1 MQRIS
6 AYAALV
12 MAAGLLGLQVVAA
25 VEYTQGGTLYA
36 QASMIAALV
45 TVAALPVFIE
55 AARRVSLAIAG
66 ALLVAFVALLAY
78 SLPAQIGRAGEVKE
92 SKARGS
98 EAVAM
103 AKTDLVATSKRLEW
117 ARGDWIEECR
127 SGVGKQCNA
136 KRQTVEALEARVT
149 KLKGEVSTAPVGD
162 VASETLAWASAGMVS
177 AETIRRGSVLAF
189 VLGLDVSIW
198 ALIWFATKV
207 FGAATVSETVPAK
220 KTLDWTGVDDLTDD
234 QLEQLR
240 RLILSAGRPL
250 NNNEVAALAGVRK
263 GTASKWVS
271 SAVDRGL
278 LSRRR
283 VGREVAITVH

>member
-1 MQRIS
+1 MQRLA

-25 VEYTQGGTLYA
+25 VEYTEGGTLYTR
-36 QASMIAALV
+36 ASVIAALV

-55 AARRVSLAIAG
+55 AARHVSKLIA
-66 ALLVAFVALLAY
+66 ACLFVAFVAMLAY
-78 SLPAQIGRAGEVKE
+78 SLPAQVGRAGEVKE

-103 AKTDLVATSKRLEW
+103 AKADLIATSKRLEW

-127 SGVGKQCNA
+127 SGAGKQCNA

-149 KLKGEVSTAPVGD
+149 KLKGEVSTAPAGD
-162 VASETLAWASAGMVS
+162 VASDTLAWASAGTVS

-207 FGAATVSETVPAK
+207 FARLPTVSDRPAMASNM
-220 KTLDWTGVDDLTDD
+220 TGTDEYTDAELD
-234 QLEQLR
+234 ELR
-240 RLILSAGRPL
+240 KLLRSLGRPVS
-250 NNNEVAALAGVRK
+250 NNELAGLMGVTK
-263 GTASKWVS
+263 GECSKRVTD
-271 SAVDRGL
+271 ALRAGL
-278 LSRRR
+278 VSRRR
-283 VGREVAITVH
+283 VGREVAITLH